1 VPGNPMEISPYQVMY
16 KSGFGVFILSL
27 LIVYIDE
34 IRDFADQS
42 DSFSMV
48 VWTELSPWQV

>member
-1 VPGNPMEISPYQVMY
+1 MEISPYQVMY